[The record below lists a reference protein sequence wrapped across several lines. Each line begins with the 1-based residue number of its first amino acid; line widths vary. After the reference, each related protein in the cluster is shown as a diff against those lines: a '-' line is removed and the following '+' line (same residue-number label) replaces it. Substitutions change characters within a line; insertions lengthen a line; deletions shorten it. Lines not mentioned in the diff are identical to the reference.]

1 MIDIHS
7 HIMFG
12 VDDGAK
18 DIEKSL
24 AILKNAEENG
34 FTDIVLTPHHSI
46 PRKYAN
52 DLSVLEQNLETLKN
66 AASLEGINVKLYLGS
81 EIDYYK
87 DPTSCIGKAECLPIN
102 HKRHLLV
109 DFTFDQK
116 DIDDKIYELMV
127 AGYKVVIAHPE
138 RYKSDDIVER
148 IKKWR
153 KTGAVIQVDAMSFNL
168 KKSKKICKKLLKD
181 RVIDVIAS
189 DAHRNE
195 HTYTE
200 FKKVLEY
207 IKKKTD
213 EEYVELITKTNPHK
227 IIFGK

>member
-1 MIDIHS
+1 MIDIHT

-24 AILKNAEENG
+24 AMLKNAEANG
-34 FTDIVLTPHHSI
+34 FTDIVLTPHYSI

-52 DLSVLEQNLETLKN
+52 DLSVLEHNLQTLKN
-66 AASLEGINVKLYLGS
+66 AASSEGINVKLYLGS

-87 DPTSCIGKAECLPIN
+87 DPTSCIGKAECMPIN
-102 HKRHLLV
+102 HKRYLLV

-127 AGYKVVIAHPE
+127 AGHKVVIAHPE
-138 RYKSDDIVER
+138 RYKVDELFEH

-153 KTGAVIQVDAMSFNL
+153 KTGAVIQVDAMSFNM
-168 KKSKKICKKLLKD
+168 KKSRKVCKQLLKE
-181 RVIDVIAS
+181 RLIDVIAS

-195 HTYTE
+195 ESYTE
-200 FKKVLEY
+200 FTKVLQY
-207 IKKKTD
+207 IEKKTD
-213 EEYVELITKTNPHK
+213 KEYVDLITKINPEK